1 MKTEYLSRESL
12 SYDRRNK
19 ICKQHLILF
28 DRENR
33 FRIDVHYETNI

>member
-1 MKTEYLSRESL
+1 MKTEYRSRESS

-28 DRENR
+28 DRENI
-33 FRIDVHYETNI
+33 FRIDMHHETHI